1 MISVERILQYS
12 NLASEAPLVIEN
24 STPSSTWPE
33 TGTISFQNLQ
43 VKTLSHSLDKT
54 RLNYD
59 VCNNAA
65 GYHPI
70 VIDVKDARQL
80 KQL

>member
-24 STPSSTWPE
+24 RRPSITWPE

-43 VKTLSHSLDKT
+43 VKRVFHSLDRT
-54 RLNYD
+54 RLDYE
-59 VCNNAA
+59 VHYNAI

-70 VIDVKDARQL
+70 VTDVKDARQFKNL
-80 KQL
+80 